1 MKIHHDIE
9 QGSPEWKRLRA
20 LNFTASK
27 LGPFAMEPVKVNHPV
42 EGLKT
47 ILDCLGIARK
57 GITKR
62 EDLIS
67 LLPDRGRYE
76 TLCDGA
82 RTAIIKQIKSEKMQA
97 IRDKIAETN
106 ASGKLYQV
114 TKPIDLMLSREED
127 MEKREEN
134 SFEHNIPVK
143 YGKLLEPY
151 ARQDYEDLT
160 GCEVTTVGFVE
171 YGDGNT
177 GFGCSPDGLIADAD
191 GDYRHGVEI
200 KCPTFEIHTDWLLDG
215 GLPDEHF
222 HQVHACMAV
231 TGLRRWDFF
240 SFCPGEAPLLVT
252 VEWSDETTKLEQGLK
267 TLVTEK
273 AKIIAELESKRR
285 EEKP

>member
-20 LNFTASK
+20 LNFTASN

-62 EDLIS
+62 EDLIA

-82 RTAIIKQIKSEKMQA
+82 RTSIIKQIKSERMQR
-97 IRDKIAETN
+97 IRDNIARTN
-106 ASGKLYQV
+106 ALGELYHV
-114 TKPIDLMLSREED
+114 TKLEDIMLSREEE
-127 MEKREEN
+127 MEAQSER
-134 SFEHNIPVK
+134 SFEYNIPVK
-143 YGKLLEPY
+143 YGKLLEPF
-151 ARQDYEDLT
+151 ARQAYEDLT
-160 GCEVTTVGFVE
+160 GYEVTEVGFVE

-177 GFGCSPDGLIADAD
+177 GFGCSPEWIAC
-191 GDYRHGVEI
+191 HGVEI
-200 KCPTFEIHTDWLLDG
+200 KCPIPETHIAWLLDG

-267 TLVTEK
+267 TLVAEK
-273 AKIIAELESKRR
+273 AKIVAELESKRR